1 MQFKFDANQEYQI
14 KAVEAAVNLLE
25 GQQRISGA
33 SVFIGM
39 GDNQTSLLPPEKQ
52 GQYLIAEVLP
62 GTIAN
67 TLNLTEDD
75 LLANLNTIQRSN
87 GIEPDSTLK
96 FIEETIDTAAGQK
109 KVRFP
114 NFS

>member
-39 GDNQTSLLPPEKQ
+39 GD
-52 GQYLIAEVLP
+52 V
-62 GTIAN
+62 
-67 TLNLTEDD
+67 
-75 LLANLNTIQRSN
+75 
-87 GIEPDSTLK
+87 
-96 FIEETIDTAAGQK
+96 
-109 KVRFP
+109 
-114 NFS
+114 

>member
-33 SVFIGM
+33 SVYIGI
-39 GDNQTSLLPPEKQ
+39 GDGQSSLLPPEQ
-52 GQYLIAEVLP
+52 RGQYLLSEILP

-67 TLNLTEDD
+67 SLNLTEDD
-75 LLANLNTIQRSN
+75 LLAPR
-87 GIEPDSTLK
+87 
-96 FIEETIDTAAGQK
+96 
-109 KVRFP
+109 R
-114 NFS
+114 